1 MAFRIIERQFSELCF
16 MYVYKIR
23 LIILVLKAAF
33 LADAANTS
41 KIYIEALK

>member
-1 MAFRIIERQFSELCF
+1 

-33 LADAANTS
+33 LADAAS
-41 KIYIEALK
+41 KIYIEAM